1 MLHRFMIVIVLG
13 LLGVSPVLAE
23 TSLGLAVE
31 GVQKI
36 QLNNKVGKSQVKFV
50 SAAPMEE
57 IHGTASDIVGD
68 ITLDPSNLEGTTAR
82 IEVGVASM
90 ETGIK
95 KRDEHLHSK
104 DWLDAEQFPK
114 IVFEVE
120 NLKDVSVKSQG
131 AKADIKAVATGSFTL
146 HGITKEVSI
155 PVEMTYLLA
164 SEKTKKRA
172 PGDFL
177 VVKGKF
183 QIALKDFDISGNR
196 GMVGS
201 RVGTEIDLDAN
212 FFGSTVS
219 GVAKE

>member
-1 MLHRFMIVIVLG
+1 MLQRFMIVIALG
-13 LLGVSPVLAE
+13 FLGVSPILAE
-23 TSLGLAVE
+23 TPLGLAVE

-36 QLNNKVGKSQVKFV
+36 RLNNKVGKSQIKFV
-50 SAAPMEE
+50 SEAPMEN

-68 ITLDPSNLEGTTAR
+68 LTFDPANLEEMTAR

-104 DWLDAEQFPK
+104 DWLDAEQFSK
-114 IVFEVE
+114 IIFEVKE
-120 NLKDVSVKSQG
+120 LKDVSVKAQE
-131 AKADIKAVATGSFTL
+131 AKADIKATAMGQFTL
-146 HGITKEVSI
+146 HGIIKEISI

-172 PGDFL
+172 SGDFF
-177 VVKGKF
+177 VIKGKF

-201 RVGTEIDLDAN
+201 RVGTEIELDAN

-219 GVAKE
+219 DAAKE